1 MWIDLLDS
9 SNCISINTNM
19 IKIFGIEKSAY
30 LSLLLSIYRKAYN
43 KKVLE
48 DNKYCILDRQYV
60 EDRLCIPLKEQY
72 VIDKCLADLD
82 IIIKKDKDKIYVD
95 FENIA
100 SLLASSNQTEL
111 KKIKSK
117 VKSLNAT
124 TQKQNKREVV
134 LNMMYQYVQTDSE
147 ELNNLLK
154 EWIDN
159 VYDKYGGSIN
169 QTIIKRFQKDLA
181 ENTNGDLDLAIDIM
195 KSAVISSY
203 KGFAYCY
210 SSYLKEQEAKASI
223 SKVRKGR
230 TIVNKENVI
239 EEPNLEEI
247 DTSTA
252 F

>member
-48 DNKYCILDRQYV
+48 DNKYCVLDRNYV

-72 VIDKCLADLD
+72 IIDKCLVELD
-82 IIIKKDKDKIYVD
+82 ILIKKDKDKIYVD

-100 SLLASSNQTEL
+100 SLLSSSNKAEL
-111 KKIKSK
+111 KKITSK
-117 VKSLNAT
+117 VKSINAT
-124 TQKQNKREVV
+124 TQKQSKKEGI
-134 LNMMYQYVQTDSE
+134 LNSMYQCIQTDSE
-147 ELNNLLK
+147 ELNDLLK
-154 EWIDN
+154 QWVEV
-159 VYDKYGGSIN
+159 VYDKYSGGIT
-169 QTIIKRFQKDLA
+169 QTIVKKFQKDLA

-195 KSAVISSY
+195 KSAITSGY
-203 KGFAYCY
+203 KGFVYCY

-223 SKVRKGR
+223 SKTRKGR
-230 TIVNKENVI
+230 TIINKEKVV
-239 EEPNLEEI
+239 EENNFEDI